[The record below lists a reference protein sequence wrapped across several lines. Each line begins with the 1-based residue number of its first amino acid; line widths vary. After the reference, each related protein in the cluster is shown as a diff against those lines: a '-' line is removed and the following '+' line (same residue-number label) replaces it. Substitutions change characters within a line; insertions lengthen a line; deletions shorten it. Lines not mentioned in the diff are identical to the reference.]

1 MSICLVLWKD
11 HWEAAMIFFEPSI
24 MQCPPR
30 SKKLIILPSSPSF
43 LTQLLHL
50 QQIAWNLISDGGV
63 KKKVIPHHQLVALE
77 KYTEVVWEG
86 LEVACIPG
94 PASSEHIFQIS
105 SLGWQRP
112 SPVGRLAATY
122 PLDWEWRIN
131 SHLAVQSPW
140 KTKCFML
147 QRRANNS
154 YQTLKLR
161 SELEWKRVIIISL
174 WECL

>member
-1 MSICLVLWKD
+1 MFSFMERSLRSSNDFLWAK
-11 HWEAAMIFFEPSI
+11 HHAVSPKVKEAHH
-24 MQCPPR
+24 
-30 SKKLIILPSSPSF
+30 PSF
-43 LTQLLHL
+43 LT
-50 QQIAWNLISDGGV
+50 
-63 KKKVIPHHQLVALE
+63 VILDPASPPSTDRMKFNFWWWSE
-77 KYTEVVWEG
+77 KEGHSSSPACSSWEIHRVVWEG

-94 PASSEHIFQIS
+94 PASSEEIFQIS